1 MANICTGNMKRCS
14 PSLIIREMQIKVT
27 VRYMCMC
34 KCMPRKLRPSE
45 VPNLSLLTDLEAQ
58 HKREVKS
65 KTELQTAS
73 LNTERVT

>member
-1 MANICTGNMKRCS
+1 MA
-14 PSLIIREMQIKVT
+14 
-27 VRYMCMC
+27 
-34 KCMPRKLRPSE
+34 SE

-65 KTELQTAS
+65 KAELQTAS